1 MHLQCVC
8 NPRVKKKRGGRTMH
22 IFLLVV
28 GIVLL
33 IVGIALAIWLS
44 ELKRTK
50 VLLIV
55 AGLVL
60 VLFSQSFIIIP
71 SSKTGVMVAM
81 GQISSEVLPS
91 GFNWKVP
98 FFQKITIVDNRQQ
111 RVSFKDRL
119 WSETSQR
126 TPVYYE
132 AVEVTYQIPADSGYW
147 ILANVPDYEK
157 SLIDQSLIASAVKS
171 SSVQLTD
178 AEATN
183 RGKIEPLSVSNLQQL
198 ADAKYGEGRV
208 KILAITIGNAD
219 FSDEYNEALA
229 QKNMAEILLEQQKI
243 DNQTALEKA
252 EGNRKVAEI
261 EAETEYNKQLKAA
274 QAEADTLYLKA
285 EKQAEANR
293 LLAESLSDSVLRF
306 ELLNRWNGQLP
317 KYMGNGDESFLFSM
331 LEEPTE

>member
-1 MHLQCVC
+1 
-8 NPRVKKKRGGRTMH
+8 MH

-183 RGKIEPLSVSNLQQL
+183 RGKIEPLSVSDLQQL

>member
-1 MHLQCVC
+1 
-8 NPRVKKKRGGRTMH
+8 MH

>member
-1 MHLQCVC
+1 
-8 NPRVKKKRGGRTMH
+8 MH

-198 ADAKYGEGRV
+198 ADAKYGESRV

>member
-1 MHLQCVC
+1 
-8 NPRVKKKRGGRTMH
+8 MH

-229 QKNMAEILLEQQKI
+229 QKNMTEILLEQQKI

>member
-1 MHLQCVC
+1 
-8 NPRVKKKRGGRTMH
+8 MH

-331 LEEPTE
+331 LEEPTK

>member
-1 MHLQCVC
+1 MRLQS
-8 NPRVKKKRGGRTMH
+8 KSQKKRGGRTMH

-198 ADAKYGEGRV
+198 ADAKYGESRV